1 MVAIKKDRRVRRRQ
15 PREAWRDA
23 IPGVHIA
30 SNQEGHNLFDYQAR
44 KQLGISGEEFLAR
57 WDAGDYRNI
66 ADPATARKVRRL
78 IMLTPFVRRTRA

>member
-23 IPGVHIA
+23 IRGVHIA
-30 SNQEGHNLFDYQAR
+30 TNQEGRNLFDYQAR

-57 WDAGDYRNI
+57 WDAGDYGDV
-66 ADPATARKVRRL
+66 ADPVKAREVQRL
-78 IMLTPFVRRTRA
+78 IMLTPFVRRIRA